1 MRSIRSLKSIKFSD
15 GKNSLLHMYEV
26 KNPIIVAI
34 NFLIIQISKFA
45 PFFSLKNF
53 LLGLIGIKIGKD
65 VAISPFVTFDFFF
78 PELISIGNNSIIG
91 FNSTILCHEFL
102 IKECRYGPVTIGSNV
117 MVGANSTIL
126 PGISIG
132 NAATISACSLIN
144 KDVKANSFVGGV
156 PAKPLRRVSGM
167 K

>member
-1 MRSIRSLKSIKFSD
+1 MRSLKSVKFGDS
-15 GKNSLLHMYEV
+15 KNSLLHMYEI
-26 KNPIIVAI
+26 KNPLIVTF
-34 NFLIIQISKFA
+34 NFIVVQISKFV

-78 PELISIGNNSIIG
+78 PELISIADNSIIG

-102 IKECRYGPVTIGSNV
+102 IKECRYGPVTIGKNV
-117 MVGANSTIL
+117 MLGANSTVL

-132 NAATISACSLIN
+132 NDATISACSLIN

-156 PAKPLRRVSGM
+156 PAKQLRNNSQ
-167 K
+167 